1 MRVKQIWELIPLPAK
16 IKLLWDRLTFS
27 RLTTTY
33 FLFSLCHC
41 IIQVALQVRVFTINA
56 DAAASLWSL
65 AYQANSTS
73 LNSSRAVPDLQP
85 GYLRL
90 CNDVPFDANSFCQV
104 VWNATVA
111 AIPANA
117 SLESSISAKESTSME
132 QSTSTSMS
140 SESSAGSSV
149 PSAFST
155 KSVVEAASSRALEST
170 TTVFVVATSV
180 ATSSVANNVD
190 IEENHFSNDDD
201 EDGDNSD
208 LHKRLQFSVPNS
220 RRSADAS
227 TLVSD
232 LLTDLSESCL
242 WSLNWPVLTLDNTK
256 REDIIFIAFQI
267 WVLGMSIVALL
278 NESIPHIIASLATH
292 ALATAWSI
300 FQIIHTANFRSNF
313 NRVITNG
320 TCGVSLL
327 PKYWDERARAE
338 YPTLAL
344 NVVALLV
351 SAVLTWHLI
360 KLFGWQTFKRVG
372 ASMTMNR
379 IYKLVLLLSIML
391 QLSFFFMGATISL
404 WIDNLFNGVAA
415 QVAWYVAFY
424 KAISFVTEIFLIPWI
439 MTGWV
444 AVRKESRLSMFIFL
458 VLCILYLGGWSLM
471 FLSTTFR
478 WSFVTWRFFSVMAT
492 ASVLLTVTT
501 FILGIMC
508 RFNFGKGLSRYLD
521 AQEPLPGDDF
531 TTVYSSD
538 IEKVHFPSNEKPIP
552 TFSASFGSGSEVPP
566 PRLMFP
572 SRIGPRFFNRSAQP
586 FETPSNQSVVTVPSP
601 VVTRAAS
608 FDSGID
614 LGRSG
619 SHSSGKIFGTSV
631 DSYYYTLSL
640 QGDHSHYGSEDSS
653 RNVRGRRWEIE

>member
-1 MRVKQIWELIPLPAK
+1 MRVKQIWEVIPLPAK

-33 FLFSLCHC
+33 FIFSLCHC

-56 DAAASLWSL
+56 ESAAFLWDLASQGNTTTVNGSH
-65 AYQANSTS
+65 
-73 LNSSRAVPDLQP
+73 AVPDLQP

-90 CNDVPFDANSFCQV
+90 CNDVPSDASFCQTI
-104 VWNATVA
+104 WNATEA
-111 AIPANA
+111 ALPANA
-117 SLESSISAKESTSME
+117 SSQNSLSAKESTSVE
-132 QSTSTSMS
+132 QLTFTSMS
-140 SESSAGSSV
+140 TASSASLATSST
-149 PSAFST
+149 SST
-155 KSVVEAASSRALEST
+155 KSVVETASSRTLEST
-170 TTVFVVATSV
+170 TTVFVVATQAV
-180 ATSSVANNVD
+180 TSSVVNNASD
-190 IEENHFSNDDD
+190 DDDDDDSDDEEDDD
-201 EDGDNSD
+201 EDDSD
-208 LHKRLQFSVPNS
+208 LHKRLQFSISNS
-220 RRSADAS
+220 RRSVNAS
-227 TLVSD
+227 ALVAEASH
-232 LLTDLSESCL
+232 LSKSCL
-242 WSLNWPVLTLDNTK
+242 WSLNWPVLILDNTK

-278 NESIPHIIASLATH
+278 NESIPHIFASLATH

-313 NRVITNG
+313 NRVITHG
-320 TCGVSLL
+320 TCGVALL

-379 IYKLVLLLSIML
+379 VYKLVLLLSITL

-424 KAISFVTEIFLIPWI
+424 KATSFVTEIFLIPWI

-444 AVRKESRLSMFIFL
+444 AVRKESRLTMFIFL
-458 VLCILYLGGWSLM
+458 VLSILYLGGWSLM

-492 ASVLLTVTT
+492 ASVLLTVTA
-501 FILGIMC
+501 FVLGIIC
-508 RFNFGKGLSRYLD
+508 RFNFGKGLPRYLD

-531 TTVYSSD
+531 TAVYSSD
-538 IEKVHFPSNEKPIP
+538 IEKVQFPSNEKPIP

-572 SRIGPRFFNRSAQP
+572 SVRGPRFFNRSAQP
-586 FETPSNQSVVTVPSP
+586 FETPSNQSVVTVPTLA
-601 VVTRAAS
+601 VTRATS

-619 SHSSGKIFGTSV
+619 SQSSGKSFGSSV
-631 DSYYYTLSL
+631 DSYYTHSL
-640 QGDHSHYGSEDSS
+640 QGDYPRFGREDSS
-653 RNVRGRRWEIE
+653 RPVRGRRWEIE

>member
-1 MRVKQIWELIPLPAK
+1 MRVKQIWEVIPLPAK

-33 FLFSLCHC
+33 FIFSLCHC
-41 IIQVALQVRVFTINA
+41 IIQVALQVRVFTVNA
-56 DAAASLWSL
+56 EAAAFLWDL
-65 AYQANSTS
+65 ASQANTTTVNGSH
-73 LNSSRAVPDLQP
+73 AVPDLQP

-90 CNDVPFDANSFCQV
+90 CNDVPSDATLCQTI
-104 VWNATVA
+104 WNATA
-111 AIPANA
+111 SPANA
-117 SLESSISAKESTSME
+117 SSQNSLSAKESTSIE
-132 QSTSTSMS
+132 QLNFTSMS
-140 SESSAGSSV
+140 TESSSSLAT
-149 PSAFST
+149 SSTSST
-155 KSVVEAASSRALEST
+155 KSVVETASSKTPEST
-170 TTVFVVATSV
+170 TTVFVVATPAV
-180 ATSSVANNVD
+180 TSPVVNSANED
-190 IEENHFSNDDD
+190 DDDDDDD
-201 EDGDNSD
+201 EDAND
-208 LHKRLQFSVPNS
+208 LHKRLQFNS
-220 RRSADAS
+220 RRSVN
-227 TLVSD
+227 VSA
-232 LLTDLSESCL
+232 LAAETSELSKSCL
-242 WSLNWPVLTLDNTK
+242 WSLNWPVLILDNTK
-256 REDIIFIAFQI
+256 REDIVFIAFQI

-278 NESIPHIIASLATH
+278 NESIPHIFASLATH

-320 TCGVSLL
+320 TCGVALL

-379 IYKLVLLLSIML
+379 VYKL
-391 QLSFFFMGATISL
+391 LSFFFMGATISL

-424 KAISFVTEIFLIPWI
+424 KATSFVTEIFLIPWI

-444 AVRKESRLSMFIFL
+444 AVRKESRLTMFIFL
-458 VLCILYLGGWSLM
+458 VLSILYLGGWSLM

-492 ASVLLTVTT
+492 ASVLLTVTALV
-501 FILGIMC
+501 LGIIC
-508 RFNFGKGLSRYLD
+508 RFNFGKGLPRYLD

-531 TTVYSSD
+531 TAVYSSD
-538 IEKVHFPSNEKPIP
+538 IEKVQFPSNEKPIP

-572 SRIGPRFFNRSAQP
+572 SVRGPRFFNRSAQP
-586 FETPSNQSVVTVPSP
+586 FETPSNRSVVTVPTP
-601 VVTRAAS
+601 AVTRAAS

-619 SHSSGKIFGTSV
+619 SQSSGKSFGSSV
-631 DSYYYTLSL
+631 DSYYTHSL
-640 QGDHSHYGSEDSS
+640 QGDYPRFGREDSS
-653 RNVRGRRWEIE
+653 RPVRGRRWEIE